1 MKEILSITELA
12 KLRNVSTET
21 LRHYDRIGLLKPH
34 TIDEKTR
41 ERYYSIYQY
50 EQLGT
55 IKELKQLGFS
65 LKQIKEYLDD
75 RNIQTTQ
82 TLLAK
87 SLNIVQT
94 KIAEYKNIESSLQAK
109 LAFLERL
116 KELHLNSQVTIKDI
130 SQDRYYLM
138 SNDKITDTIKLSYA
152 ALKLETKINNLEPY
166 SPIFASNRY
175 IGLYPD
181 IQAINEAPYLG
192 LQVEDPELPEVK
204 KIPKGSYATLMY
216 QGDFFENRPAVAK
229 LLEHCKTHKI
239 ALTGEILQVQWSDLT
254 FVNDSAQLIYEL
266 QIRLK

>member
-21 LRHYDRIGLLKPH
+21 LRHYDRIGLLRPH
-34 TIDEKTR
+34 TIDERTR

-65 LKQIKEYLDD
+65 LKQIKEYLED

-82 TLLAK
+82 TLLSR

-94 KIAEYKNIESSLQAK
+94 KLEEYKNIEKSIQAK
-109 LAFLERL
+109 IAFLEQL
-116 KELHLNSQVTIKDI
+116 NEMHLDSQITIKDI
-130 SQDRYYLM
+130 TQDRYYLM
-138 SNDKITDTIKLSYA
+138 SKDKVTDTIKLSYE
-152 ALKLETKINNLEPY
+152 ALKLETKINSLEPY

-175 IGLYPD
+175 VGFYPNV
-181 IQAINEAPYLG
+181 QSTNNAPYLG
-192 LQVEDPELPEVK
+192 IQVEDTDLPKAK
-204 KIPKGSYATLMY
+204 KVPKGSYATLMY
-216 QGDFFENRPAVAK
+216 QGDFFESRSAIDK
-229 LLEHCKTHKI
+229 LLEHCKIHNVDI
-239 ALTGEILQVQWSDLT
+239 AGEMLQVQWLDLT
-254 FVNDSAQLIYEL
+254 FVNDPTKLIYEL